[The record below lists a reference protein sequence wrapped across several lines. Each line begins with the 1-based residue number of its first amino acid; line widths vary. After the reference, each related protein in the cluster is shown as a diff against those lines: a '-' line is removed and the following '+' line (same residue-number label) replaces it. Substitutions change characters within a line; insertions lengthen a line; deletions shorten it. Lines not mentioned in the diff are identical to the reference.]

1 VSPSPIATGPPN
13 PAAALSR
20 CRIESSNSMFSATD
34 IASFLACRHTA
45 TLARAESKS
54 EISKP
59 FFKNQT
65 IDLLRTLGL
74 EHEQRYLRGLA
85 EKGLSIAQIA
95 TSGNWKD
102 AVAET
107 VEALRQG
114 VDAVYQATY
123 LDGQWGGR
131 SDFLLRVNT
140 PSALGSWSYEVVETK
155 LARSTKATALVQ
167 LCFYSDLLARI
178 QGMEPQW
185 MHVVLGGTAIPE
197 RFQVPR
203 YIAYFRKIRGEY
215 QTAWKTETD
224 TYPEPVEHC
233 DVCSWFSVCN
243 TRRREDDHSSLIAGI
258 SRNQRKALAEHSVST
273 VAELAELTLPPIPK
287 IERIGSAALLR
298 IREQARLQVQGRG
311 EGRLI
316 YELLDGVEDGNGLAA
331 LPAPS
336 SDDLFLDLESNPY
349 VLDQGLEYLIG
360 IVTPPAKS
368 GGEPVYETL
377 WSFTRSEEKRA
388 FETFIAK
395 VIERWRRNP
404 EMHIYHYAP
413 YEPTAIKRL
422 VGRHGTCVDEVDE
435 LLRAGVFVD
444 LYRAVR
450 QGIRASVE
458 SYSIKRLEPLYG
470 FTRMVP
476 LRDANFALQSYE
488 AAMALGHDL
497 GEISDLLKTIEGY
510 NRDDCLSALRLR
522 DWLEDRR
529 EDLGA
534 TCGRELPRPTAQSGQ
549 PPEKLSARLVE
560 IQAIMARLIVLLPAD
575 ETEWKDEHRA
585 IRLLAQML
593 EWHQREEKS
602 AWWEYFRFCALA
614 DDELEE
620 DKSALGGLV
629 CMGEV
634 GRLKR
639 SIVYRYTFPPQDHA
653 IDRALEVRDPRT
665 GKSAGERVAFDER
678 NRTIDLKRGAS
689 SSAPHPTSLIPFDIV
704 DSKVL
709 SDSILRIASHVADH
723 GITGSGKFQSARKL
737 LLRERSSVIRGD
749 VDILIGGDEQLTE
762 AAKNLTHLLP
772 LQPSVLPIQ
781 GPPGSGKTFTGA
793 RMIVELVRQGRRVG
807 ITAVSHK
814 VIGNLLDEVCRT
826 AAKNGIS
833 LKAVQKASEGSHCQH
848 AAVIA
853 EDNQGVLDALTT
865 GSAHVAGGSAWMW
878 AREDMADSVDVLF
891 VDEAGQ
897 MSLANV
903 LALSPAATSIV
914 LLGDPQQ
921 LDQPQK
927 GLHPLG
933 AEVSALGHLLN
944 GRATIAADQ
953 GVFLTE
959 TRRLHPDV
967 CAFTSELFYE
977 GRLTS
982 RPENAKQRLNAGDP
996 LGGTGLRFAP
1006 VEHTGNQNESPEEV
1020 ERVAAMIEGLLRTG
1034 ATWADKEGKTNA
1046 LGLQD
1051 ILIVAPYNAH
1061 VSALTDRLPTGSRVG
1076 TVDKFQGQQ
1085 AAAVFYSMAT
1095 STPEDAPRGMEFLYS
1110 LNRLNVAVS
1119 RARCVAVIVAS
1130 PALFQ
1135 VQCKTPRQMELA
1147 NAFCRY
1153 LEMARTI

>member
-1 VSPSPIATGPPN
+1 
-13 PAAALSR
+13 
-20 CRIESSNSMFSATD
+20 MFSATD

-45 TLARAESKS
+45 TLARAESKD
-54 EISKP
+54 EITKP
-59 FFKNQT
+59 FFKNQA
-65 IDLLRTLGL
+65 IDLLRTLGI
-74 EHEQRYLRGLA
+74 EHERRYLRELS
-85 EKGLSIAQIA
+85 EKGSPSITQIA
-95 TSGNWKD
+95 IGGSWKD

-107 VEALRQG
+107 IEALRQG
-114 VDAVYQATY
+114 VDAVYQGTF
-123 LDGQWGGR
+123 LDAPWRGR
-131 SDFLLRVNT
+131 SDFLVRVNT

-167 LCFYSDLLARI
+167 LCFYSDLLTRI
-178 QGMEPQW
+178 QGTEPQW
-185 MHVVLGGTAIPE
+185 MHVVLGGTTSPE
-197 RFQVPR
+197 RFQVQR
-203 YIAYFRKIRGEY
+203 YIAYFRKIRSEY
-215 QTAWKTETD
+215 ETAWKAEMD

-233 DVCSWFSVCN
+233 EVCSWFSVCD
-243 TRRREDDHSSLIAGI
+243 TRRRADDHPSLVAGI
-258 SRNQRKALAEHSVST
+258 SRNQRKALAERGVST
-273 VAELAELTLPPIPK
+273 VAALSKLHLPPKPK
-287 IERIGSAALLR
+287 IEGIGDSALLR
-298 IREQARLQVQGRG
+298 IREQARLQVQGRE
-311 EGRLI
+311 EGQLI

-336 SDDLFLDLESNPY
+336 SSDLFLDLESNPY

-360 IVTPPAKS
+360 IVTPPANS
-368 GGEPVYETL
+368 GGEPAYETL
-377 WSFTRSEEKRA
+377 WSFTRSEEKKA
-388 FETFIAK
+388 FETLIAK

-470 FTRMVP
+470 FTRTVP
-476 LRDANFALQSYE
+476 LRDANFALQSFE

-497 GEISDLLKTIEGY
+497 GEIGELLKTIEGY
-510 NRDDCLSALRLR
+510 NRDDCVSALRLR

-529 EDLGA
+529 KELE
-534 TCGRELPRPTAQSGQ
+534 TKYGRKLLRPTPQSGEA
-549 PPEKLSARLVE
+549 PEKLSARLQEVR
-560 IQAIMARLIVLLPAD
+560 AMAARLLALLPAD
-575 ETEWKDEHRA
+575 EAAWTEEHRA
-585 IRLLAQML
+585 VRLLAQML
-593 EWHQREEKS
+593 EWHRREEKS
-602 AWWEYFRFCALA
+602 AWWEYFRLCELT
-614 DDELEE
+614 DDELGE
-620 DKSALGGLV
+620 DSSALGGLTLV
-629 CMGEV
+629 GEIDHV
-634 GRLKR
+634 KR
-639 SIVYRYTFPPQDHA
+639 SIVYRYTFPRQDHA

-665 GKSAGERVAFDER
+665 GKNAGAVVAIDER

-689 SSAPHPTSLIPFDIV
+689 SEAPHPNALIPFDIIN
-704 DSKVL
+704 STVL
-709 SDSILRIASHVADH
+709 SDSILRMATWVADH
-723 GITGSGKFQSARKL
+723 GLTGSGQFRSAREL
-737 LLRERSSVIRGD
+737 LLRERPPVLQG
-749 VDILIGGDEQLTE
+749 VVGMLIGEDEQLTE
-762 AAKNLTHLLP
+762 AAKALVGSLAHEA
-772 LQPSVLPIQ
+772 SVLPIQ

-793 RMIVELVRQGRRVG
+793 RMIVELVKQGRRVG

-814 VIGNLLDEVCRT
+814 VIGNLLDDVCST
-826 AAKNGIS
+826 AAKNGTA
-833 LKAVQKASEGSHCQH
+833 LKAVQKASDGSHCEH

-853 EDNQGVLDALTT
+853 EDNEGVRDALST
-865 GSAHVAGGSAWMW
+865 GTAQVAAGSAWMW

-897 MSLANV
+897 MALANV
-903 LALSPAATSIV
+903 LALSTAATSIV

-921 LDQPQK
+921 LDQPQR

-967 CAFTSELFYE
+967 CEFTSELFYE

-982 RPENAKQRLNAGDP
+982 RLENAKQRLNAAEP
-996 LGGTGLRFAP
+996 MGGTGLRFAP

-1020 ERVAAMIEGLLRTG
+1020 ERVAAMVEGLLRTG
-1034 ATWADKEGKTNA
+1034 ATWTDKEDKTNA

-1051 ILIVAPYNAH
+1051 ILIVAPYNAQ
-1061 VSALTDRLPTGSRVG
+1061 VAAMIERLPAGSRVG

-1085 AAAVFYSMAT
+1085 AAVVFYSMAT

-1110 LNRLNVAVS
+1110 LNRLNVAIS

-1135 VQCKTPRQMELA
+1135 VQCRTPRQIELA

-1153 LEMARTI
+1153 LEMAHPA

>member
-1 VSPSPIATGPPN
+1 
-13 PAAALSR
+13 
-20 CRIESSNSMFSATD
+20 MFSATD

-54 EISKP
+54 EITKP

-74 EHEQRYLRGLA
+74 EHEQRYLRELA
-85 EKGLSIAQIA
+85 EKGGLSITQIA
-95 TSGNWKD
+95 VSGSWKD

-107 VEALRQG
+107 IEALRQG
-114 VDAVYQATY
+114 VDAVYQGTF
-123 LDGQWGGR
+123 LDAPWGGR
-131 SDFLLRVNT
+131 SDFLVRVNT
-140 PSALGSWSYEVVETK
+140 PSALGPWSYEVVETK

-167 LCFYSDLLARI
+167 LCFYSDLLSRI
-178 QGMEPQW
+178 QGAEPQW
-185 MHVVLGGTAIPE
+185 MHVVLGGTAAPE
-197 RFQVPR
+197 RFQVQR
-203 YIAYFRKIRGEY
+203 YIAYFRKMRGEY
-215 QTAWKTETD
+215 ETAWKTEAD
-224 TYPEPVEHC
+224 TYPDPVEHC
-233 DVCSWFSVCN
+233 DVCSWFSLCN
-243 TRRREDDHSSLIAGI
+243 TRRRADDHTSLVAGI
-258 SRNQRKALAEHSVST
+258 SRNQRKALAERAVST
-273 VAELAELTLPPIPK
+273 VAGLANLTLPPRPK
-287 IERIGSAALLR
+287 IERIGDAALLR
-298 IREQARLQVQGRG
+298 IREQARLQVQGG
-311 EGRLI
+311 EEARLI
-316 YELLDGVEDGNGLAA
+316 YELLDSVEDGNGLGA
-331 LPAPS
+331 LPSPS
-336 SDDLFLDLESNPY
+336 SADVFLDLESNPY

-360 IVTPPAKS
+360 VVALPENS
-368 GGEPVYETL
+368 GVEPTYETL
-377 WSFTRSEEKRA
+377 WSFSRPEEKKA

-395 VIERWRRNP
+395 VMRRWRRNP

-422 VGRHGTCVDEVDE
+422 VGRHGVCVDEVDE
-435 LLRAGVFVD
+435 LLRAGVFID

-470 FTRMVP
+470 FTRSVP
-476 LRDANFALQSYE
+476 LQDANFALQSYE
-488 AAMALGHDL
+488 AAMALGHGL
-497 GEISDLLKTIEGY
+497 EEIGDLLKTIEGY

-529 EDLGA
+529 KELE
-534 TCGRELPRPTAQSGQ
+534 TKCGRELLRPTPQSGE

-560 IQAIMARLIVLLPAD
+560 VRAIMARLLAPLPAD
-575 ETEWKDEHRA
+575 ETLWSEEHRA
-585 IRLLAQML
+585 IWLLAQML
-593 EWHQREEKS
+593 EWHRREEKS
-602 AWWEYFRFCALA
+602 AWWEYFRLCDLS

-620 DKSALGGLV
+620 DKSAMGGLEFVEEV
-629 CMGEV
+629 C
-634 GRLKR
+634 RIKR
-639 SIVYRYTFPPQDHA
+639 SIVYRYSFPPQDHA
-653 IDRALEVRDPRT
+653 IDRTLEVRDPRT
-665 GKSAGERVAFDER
+665 GKNAGECVDFDER
-678 NRTIDLKRGAS
+678 HRTIDLKRGAS
-689 SSAPHPTSLIPFDIV
+689 STAQHPTALVPFDIV

-709 SDSILRIASHVADH
+709 SDSILRMATWVADH
-723 GITGSGKFQSARKL
+723 GITGSGKFQSAREL
-737 LLRERSSVIRGD
+737 LLRERPAVLQG
-749 VDILIGGDEQLTE
+749 VVGILIGEDEQLTE
-762 AAKNLTHLLP
+762 AAKTLTHLLP
-772 LQPSVLPIQ
+772 RQPSVLPIQ

-793 RMIVELVRQGRRVG
+793 RMIVELVKQGHRVG
-807 ITAVSHK
+807 ITAISHK

-826 AAKNGIS
+826 AAQNGIP

-848 AAVIA
+848 ASVIE
-853 EDNQGVLDALTT
+853 EDNEGVRDAL
-865 GSAHVAGGSAWMW
+865 SAGTAQVAGGSAWMW
-878 AREDMADSVDVLF
+878 AREDMVDSVDVLF

-897 MSLANV
+897 MGLANV
-903 LALSPAATSIV
+903 LAVSQGATSIV

-921 LDQPQK
+921 LDQPQR

-1006 VEHTGNQNESPEEV
+1006 VEHSGNQNESQEEV
-1020 ERVAAMIEGLLRTG
+1020 ERVAALVDALLREG
-1034 ATWADKEGKTNA
+1034 ATWTDKKGEPHPIGIR
-1046 LGLQD
+1046 D
-1051 ILIVAPYNAH
+1051 ILIVSPYNAH
-1061 VSALTDRLPTGSRVG
+1061 VAALTDSLPTGSRVG
-1076 TVDKFQGQQ
+1076 TVDKFQGQE
-1085 AAAVFYSMAT
+1085 APIVFYSMAT

-1135 VQCKTPRQMELA
+1135 VQCRTPRQIELA
-1147 NAFCRY
+1147 NAFCRFF
-1153 LEMARTI
+1153 EMARPV

>member
-1 VSPSPIATGPPN
+1 
-13 PAAALSR
+13 
-20 CRIESSNSMFSATD
+20 MFSATD

-45 TLARAESKS
+45 TLARAESKN
-54 EISKP
+54 EITKP
-59 FFKNQT
+59 FFHNQT
-65 IDLLRTLGL
+65 IDLLRTLGI
-74 EHEQRYLRGLA
+74 EHEQRYLRELA
-85 EKGLSIAQIA
+85 EKGGLSIAQIA
-95 TSGNWKD
+95 TSGSWKD

-107 VEALRQG
+107 LQALRQG
-114 VDAVYQATY
+114 VDAVYQGTF
-123 LDGQWGGR
+123 LDAPWGGR

-140 PSALGSWSYEVVETK
+140 PSTLGSWSYEVVETK
-155 LARSTKATALVQ
+155 LARSTKATALIQ

-178 QGMEPQW
+178 QGTEPQW
-185 MHVVLGGTAIPE
+185 MHVVLGGTAAPE
-197 RFQVPR
+197 RFQVQR
-203 YIAYFRKIRGEY
+203 YIAYFRKVRGEY
-215 QTAWKTETD
+215 ETAWKAETD

-233 DVCSWFSVCN
+233 DVCSWFSVCD
-243 TRRREDDHSSLIAGI
+243 TRRRRDDHISFVAGI
-258 SRNQRKALAEHSVST
+258 SRNQRKSLAERAVST
-273 VAELAELTLPPIPK
+273 VTALAKLSLPPKPK
-287 IERIGSAALLR
+287 IERIGEAALLR
-298 IREQARLQVQGRG
+298 IREQARLQLQGRD

-316 YELLDGVEDGNGLAA
+316 YELLDSVEDGNGLAA

-336 SDDLFLDLESNPY
+336 SADLFLDLESNPY
-349 VLDQGLEYLIG
+349 VLDQGLEYLFG
-360 IVTPPAKS
+360 ILTLPANS
-368 GGEPVYETL
+368 GEEPAYETL
-377 WSFTRSEEKRA
+377 WSFTRSEEKKA
-388 FETFIAK
+388 FEAFIAK
-395 VIERWRRNP
+395 VMERWRRNP

-470 FTRMVP
+470 FTRSV
-476 LRDANFALQSYE
+476 LLQDANFALQSYE

-497 GEISDLLKTIEGY
+497 GEIGDLLKTIEGY

-522 DWLEDRR
+522 DWLEHRR
-529 EDLGA
+529 KELE
-534 TCGRELPRPTAQSGQ
+534 TKCGRELPRPTSKSGE
-549 PPEKLSARLVE
+549 PTEKLSARLVE
-560 IQAIMARLIVLLPAD
+560 VRAIMARLVASLPVE

-585 IRLLAQML
+585 LWLLAQML
-593 EWHQREEKS
+593 EWHRREEKS
-602 AWWEYFRFCALA
+602 AWWEYFRLCALS
-614 DDELEE
+614 DEELQE
-620 DKSALGGLV
+620 DKSALGGLAIV
-629 CMGEV
+629 GEMD
-634 GRLKR
+634 RIKR

-653 IDRALEVRDPRT
+653 IDRALETHDPRT
-665 GKSAGERVAFDER
+665 GKSAGEVVAIDER
-678 NRTIDLKRGAS
+678 NRTVDLKRGT
-689 SSAPHPTSLIPFDIV
+689 SSAVPHPAALIPYDIV
-704 DSKVL
+704 DSTVL
-709 SDSILRIASHVADH
+709 RDSLVRIAVWVADH
-723 GITGSGKFQSARKL
+723 SITGSGKFRAAREL
-737 LLRERSSVIRGD
+737 LLRERPSVLQG
-749 VDILIGGDEQLTE
+749 VVGILIGEDDQLTE
-762 AAKNLTHLLP
+762 PAKALTHLLP

-793 RMIVELVRQGRRVG
+793 RMIVELVKQGRRVG

-826 AAKNGIS
+826 AAKNGTP
-833 LKAVQKASEGSHCQH
+833 LKAVQKASDGSHCQH

-853 EDNQGVLDALTT
+853 EDNQGVRDALST
-865 GSAHVAGGSAWMW
+865 GTAQVAAGSAWMW
-878 AREDMADSVDVLF
+878 AREDMAGSVDVLF

-897 MSLANV
+897 MALANV
-903 LALSPAATSIV
+903 LAMSQSATSIV

-921 LDQPQK
+921 LDQPQR

-944 GRATIAADQ
+944 GRATIAADR

-967 CAFTSELFYE
+967 CSFTSELFYE

-1006 VEHTGNQNESPEEV
+1006 VEHTGNQNESQEEV
-1020 ERVAAMIEGLLRTG
+1020 ERVATLVDGLLRTG
-1034 ATWADKEGKTNA
+1034 ATWTDKEGKTNA

-1051 ILIVAPYNAH
+1051 ILIVAPYNAQ
-1061 VSALTDRLPTGSRVG
+1061 VSALIDKLPTGSRVG
-1076 TVDKFQGQQ
+1076 TVDKFQGQE
-1085 AAAVFYSMAT
+1085 APVVFYSMAT

-1130 PALFQ
+1130 PVLFQ
-1135 VQCKTPRQMELA
+1135 VQCRTPRHIELA

-1153 LEMARTI
+1153 LEMALPV

>member
-1 VSPSPIATGPPN
+1 
-13 PAAALSR
+13 
-20 CRIESSNSMFSATD
+20 MFSATD
-34 IASFLACRHTA
+34 LANFIACRHTA
-45 TLARAESKS
+45 TLARAESKN
-54 EISKP
+54 EITKP
-59 FFKNQT
+59 FLKNQT
-65 IDLLRTLGL
+65 IDLLRTLGI
-74 EHEQRYLRGLA
+74 EHEQRYLRELSEQDGS
-85 EKGLSIAQIA
+85 SIAQIA
-95 TSGNWKD
+95 IGGSWKD
-102 AVAET
+102 AVAKT
-107 VEALRQG
+107 VEALREG
-114 VDAVYQATY
+114 VDAVYQATF

-131 SDFLLRVNT
+131 ADFLIRVNT
-140 PSALGSWSYEVVETK
+140 PSDLGSWSYEVVETK
-155 LARSTKATALVQ
+155 LARSTKATALIQ
-167 LCFYSDLLARI
+167 LCFYSDLLSRI
-178 QGMEPQW
+178 QGTEPQW
-185 MHVVLGGTAIPE
+185 MHVVLGGTAATE
-197 RFQVPR
+197 RFQVQH
-203 YIAYFRKIRGEY
+203 YIAYFRKVRGEFEA
-215 QTAWKTETD
+215 AWKTEKE

-233 DVCSWFSVCN
+233 DVCSWFSLCD
-243 TRRREDDHSSLIAGI
+243 TRRRADDHTSLVAGI
-258 SRNQRKALAEHSVST
+258 SRNQRKALAERSVST
-273 VAELAELTLPPIPK
+273 VAALAKLPLSPKPK
-287 IERIGSAALLR
+287 IERIGDAALLR
-298 IREQARLQVQGRG
+298 IREQARLQVQGRD
-311 EGRLI
+311 EKRLI

-331 LPAPS
+331 LPRPS
-336 SDDLFLDLESNPY
+336 SADMFLDFESNPY

-360 IVTPPAKS
+360 VATISADS
-368 GGEPVYETL
+368 GDEPTYDAF
-377 WSFTRSEEKRA
+377 WSFTRSEEKKA
-388 FETFIAK
+388 FETFIAM
-395 VIERWRRNP
+395 VMERWRQNP
-404 EMHIYHYAP
+404 KMHIYHYAP

-470 FTRMVP
+470 FFRAVP
-476 LRDANFALQSYE
+476 LKDANFALQSYE
-488 AAMALGHDL
+488 AAMALGNDL
-497 GEISDLLKTIEGY
+497 GEISELLKTIEGY
-510 NRDDCLSALRLR
+510 NWDDCLSALRLR

-529 EDLGA
+529 TELENK
-534 TCGRELPRPTAQSGQ
+534 CGRKLLRPTPQSGEA
-549 PPEKLSARLVE
+549 PETLSARLLEVR
-560 IQAIMARLIVLLPAD
+560 AMVARLLALLPVD
-575 ETEWKDEHRA
+575 ESAWAEEHRA
-585 IRLLAQML
+585 IRRLAQML
-593 EWHQREEKS
+593 EWHRREEKS
-602 AWWEYFRFCALA
+602 AWWEYFRLCALS
-614 DDELEE
+614 DEELQE
-620 DKSALGGLV
+620 DKSALGGLEFV
-629 CMGEV
+629 SEV
-634 GRLKR
+634 GRIKR
-639 SIVYRYTFPPQDHA
+639 SIVYRYSFPPQDHA

-689 SSAPHPTSLIPFDIV
+689 SSVPHPAALIPYDIV
-704 DSKVL
+704 DSAVL
-709 SDSILRIASHVADH
+709 SDSILRIASWVADH
-723 GITGSGKFQSARKL
+723 GMTGSGQFRSAREL
-737 LLRERSSVIRGD
+737 LLRERPSVRLDG
-749 VDILIGGDEQLTE
+749 VGTLIGEDEQLTD
-762 AAKNLTHLLP
+762 AAKALVGSLAREA
-772 LQPSVLPIQ
+772 SVLPIQ

-826 AAKNGIS
+826 AAQNGIP
-833 LKAVQKASEGSHCQH
+833 LKAVQKASDGSHCQH
-848 AAVIA
+848 AAVTE
-853 EDNQGVLDALTT
+853 EDNDGVRDALST
-865 GSAHVAGGSAWMW
+865 GTAQVGAGSAWMW

-897 MSLANV
+897 MALANV
-903 LALSPAATSIV
+903 LAMSPAATSIV

-1006 VEHTGNQNESPEEV
+1006 VEHTGNQNESQEEV
-1020 ERVAAMIEGLLRTG
+1020 ERVAALVEGLLREG
-1034 ATWADKEGKTNA
+1034 ATWTNKK
-1046 LGLQD
+1046 GETHPIDVGD
-1051 ILIVAPYNAH
+1051 ILVVAPYNAQ
-1061 VSALTDRLPTGSRVG
+1061 VAALAEGLPAGARVG
-1076 TVDKFQGQQ
+1076 TVDKFQGQE
-1085 AAAVFYSMAT
+1085 AVIVFYSMAT

-1135 VQCKTPRQMELA
+1135 VQCRTPRQIELA

-1153 LEMARTI
+1153 LEMARLV